1 MEDIS
6 NTEKSILVLGQL
18 KPIMFG
24 YIKMM
29 DVTLIWG
36 GLVDNS
42 LYLWWAL
49 LEVMAAILQV
59 NNFQTAS
66 FVRQIFEKKST

>member
-1 MEDIS
+1 MEYKF
-6 NTEKSILVLGQL
+6 NTDLFILVLGQF

-24 YIKMM
+24 YIKMT

>member
-1 MEDIS
+1 LDPFVPENKPIIEDEF
-6 NTEKSILVLGQL
+6 NPDLSILVLGQL

-29 DVTLIWG
+29 DVTLIWE

-42 LYLWWAL
+42 LYL
-49 LEVMAAILQV
+49 
-59 NNFQTAS
+59 
-66 FVRQIFEKKST
+66 

>member
-42 LYLWWAL
+42 LYL
-49 LEVMAAILQV
+49 
-59 NNFQTAS
+59 
-66 FVRQIFEKKST
+66 